1 MKINKET
8 LKEKLKE
15 AQANDDSHIMDRMV
29 DITYGM
35 ATKIPVVGKY
45 AKTSLDKI
53 DALENTKK
61 FSSKVFKP
69 FFPFVS
75 VDKKYTEKFV
85 KDAEKKEETK

>member
-15 AQANDDSHIMDRMV
+15 AQANDDSHVMDRMI

-35 ATKIPVVGKY
+35 ATHVPVVGKF

-61 FSSKVFKP
+61 FSSKLFKP
-69 FFPFVS
+69 FFPFVK

-85 KDAEKKEETK
+85 QSAEKKEETK